1 MKAQPEPMSVTL
13 AHFDRSLPYLCR
25 THTKKKLEL
34 VDGICYRNAI
44 SPEMSEYTWHYDAAD
59 LSEGPDHYDRS
70 GQGDRPYQNGLAV
83 RAEDS
88 DGAIL
93 VPVTVVISEQTEH
106 A

>member
-1 MKAQPEPMSVTL
+1 MVRPSVVRPG
-13 AHFDRSLPYLCR
+13 FIQNNCCD
-25 THTKKKLEL
+25 
-34 VDGICYRNAI
+34 

-59 LSEGPDHYDRS
+59 LYEDFDRYDRS
-70 GQGDRPYQNGLAV
+70 GQDDRPYQNGLAV